1 MSRMRKPLI
10 GITVDNKDAATA
22 DASGTYESHVRYS
35 ACVAK
40 AGGVPV
46 LLPQEPDLVDEYL
59 RLCDGILFTGGNDA
73 RVDELYGEA
82 LHPKAK
88 PVSARRQEF
97 ELALLRALKLLPAK
111 PVLGICFGMQLMTLA
126 AGGRMN
132 QHLPDTL
139 NEARAHVHQKCNK
152 HEVNLLVSDSALDPE
167 AARGCAIVSSHHQ
180 AMTDTGSLRLIAQAP
195 DGTVEAV
202 DDPTRPFYLGVQW
215 HPERGG
221 EGALNQGVIDL
232 LVAACRRAMT
242 G

>member
-1 MSRMRKPLI
+1 MRKPLI
-10 GITVDNKDAATA
+10 GITVDNKDAAVA

-73 RVDELYGEA
+73 RVDEIYGEP
-82 LHPKAK
+82 LHPKSK
-88 PVSARRQEF
+88 PVDPRRQAF
-97 ELALLRALKLLPAK
+97 ELALLRGLRPLPEK
-111 PVLGICFGMQLMTLA
+111 PVLGICFGMQIMTLA
-126 AGGRMN
+126 AGGKMN

-139 NEARAHVHQKCNK
+139 NEVRAHVHQKCNK
-152 HEVNLLVSDSALDPE
+152 HEIEMLVSDSPLDPDT
-167 AARGCAIVSSHHQ
+167 ARGCAIVSSHHQ

-202 DDPTRPFYLGVQW
+202 DDPSRPFYLGVQW

-221 EGALNQGVIDL
+221 DGALNQGVIDL
-232 LVAACRRAMT
+232 LVEACRHAMKE
-242 G
+242 